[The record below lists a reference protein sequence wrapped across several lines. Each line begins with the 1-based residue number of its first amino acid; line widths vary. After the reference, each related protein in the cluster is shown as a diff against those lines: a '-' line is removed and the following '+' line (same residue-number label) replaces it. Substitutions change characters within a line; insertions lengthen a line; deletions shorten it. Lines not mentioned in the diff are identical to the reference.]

1 MSNTEGQGVNLEKKF
16 KGSIIAVSIIIP
28 VAVAVLFSIKLKDLG
43 FQVEPLSFL
52 PPIYATINGITA
64 ILLVLA
70 VIAIKNGN
78 RLRHEKLMTMA
89 IGCSVI
95 FLVMYVAYHM
105 TADSTK
111 FGDINADGIL
121 DTTEKAKAGA
131 LRYIYFFILISHIL
145 LSIAIIPLVLFT
157 YVRAL
162 SERFDKHKKLA
173 KITFPIWL
181 YVAVTGVVVYL
192 MISPYYAN

>member
-1 MSNTEGQGVNLEKKF
+1 MENHSLEKKYNKF
-16 KGSIIAVSIIIP
+16 IVAVSIIIP
-28 VAVAVLFSIKLKDLG
+28 VVVAILFGVKLKDFG
-43 FQVEPLSFL
+43 YDVEPLSFL

-64 ILLVLA
+64 IVLVLG
-70 VIAIKNGN
+70 VLAIKKGN
-78 RLRHEKLMTMA
+78 QKVHENLMTTA
-89 IGCSVI
+89 IALSVA

-111 FGDINADGIL
+111 FGGEGII
-121 DTTEKAKAGA
+121 
-131 LRYIYFFILISHIL
+131 RYVYFFILLTHIL
-145 LSIAIIPLVLFT
+145 LSIAIIPLVLIT

-162 SERFDKHKKLA
+162 AKRFDRHRKIA
-173 KITFPIWL
+173 RITFPLWL